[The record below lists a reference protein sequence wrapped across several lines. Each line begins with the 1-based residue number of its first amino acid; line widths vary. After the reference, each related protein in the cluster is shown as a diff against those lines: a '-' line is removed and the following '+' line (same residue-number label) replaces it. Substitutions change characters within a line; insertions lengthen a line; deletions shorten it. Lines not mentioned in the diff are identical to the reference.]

1 MSRCAKLGKGARFA
15 EGRKGCATLRR
26 LCLGRWE
33 GGAGATGFF
42 PAFLSY
48 NDEVGGKMTTLQKTK
63 DHGGVRGYLK
73 QSREPLTAAIA
84 VLPLFVAYQVGIL
97 VAGGARNG
105 VDFVSDLLRWAFG
118 GDLGTYLIFNAV
130 VLVGFV
136 GAVVVL
142 RRKGELHPRVLPLM
156 LLECSVYAVLV
167 GGLVN
172 TLIHLTG
179 LSGLLA
185 AGGSA
190 PGLLTKIV
198 LSAGAGLYEEL
209 VFRLMMMGGLFWVL
223 HKVGGLGRVAASL
236 LAVVA
241 SSLIFSAVHHI
252 VEPFTLSAF
261 IFRFFAGV
269 IFAILFYGRGFAIA
283 VWTHALYDVWVM
295 VFHDPG

>member
-1 MSRCAKLGKGARFA
+1 
-15 EGRKGCATLRR
+15 
-26 LCLGRWE
+26 
-33 GGAGATGFF
+33 
-42 PAFLSY
+42 
-48 NDEVGGKMTTLQKTK
+48 MTTLQKTK

-236 LAVVA
+236 LTRRLTSRSASPISSRNRRICSIPISPSPGISETYSPREAV
-241 SSLIFSAVHHI
+241 IPVHTAA
-252 VEPFTLSAF
+252 PKPPLTA
-261 IFRFFAGV
+261 
-269 IFAILFYGRGFAIA
+269 
-283 VWTHALYDVWVM
+283 
-295 VFHDPG
+295 